1 MAVPSTMNGLR
12 TRNRSESTPTRTR
25 VIALVIQYQLASEF
39 ARAGV

>member
-1 MAVPSTMNGLR
+1 MQVPSTMNGLR
-12 TRNRSESTPTRTR
+12 TRNRSDRTPTSTS